1 MHGKLDELDTVR
13 MGFLFSPHPIHGTFD
28 GMQVTTTVET
38 GSSIAVTSN
47 VFEVADLW
55 TKTRPFTTAT
65 FDASE
70 DLTRDDGNANDWN
83 ITGEKSTVANDSS
96 GNWTLK
102 AHFNRPF
109 ETQDAHD
116 YQFEDGKFLGY
127 DIIGYYQI
135 VKNG

>member
-28 GMQVTTTVET
+28 GMQVTATVET
-38 GSSIAVTSN
+38 GSNIAVTSN

-70 DLTRDDGNANDWN
+70 DLTRDDGNAND
-83 ITGEKSTVANDSS
+83 SDD
-96 GNWTLK
+96 
-102 AHFNRPF
+102 
-109 ETQDAHD
+109 DA
-116 YQFEDGKFLGY
+116 
-127 DIIGYYQI
+127 
-135 VKNG
+135 